1 MQVVIPSRKRSGN
14 IPRMLMMFP
23 DAIVCVA
30 EEEEA
35 EYRPVAPRLLLHP
48 NNLVG
53 LTVIQHWFLHEI
65 QDDVVV
71 SCDDDIDKLAII
83 TGLMKRFTRDPVTIN
98 AVLESSAQAARDAG
112 CHLFGYNKEP
122 DVRKYMP
129 QSPFTIRGWAD
140 CVIGVIGRT
149 VLPRPRRRVCG
160 GSLDWFL
167 RGMARDKIVWIDNRF
182 SFVHDRFQMAGGN
195 SVNRTEEQWAAD
207 LKDLRDQ
214 WGSIIQF
221 DGKGKRRLSLKG
233 LDKGVQQ

>member
-1 MQVVIPSRKRSGN
+1 
-14 IPRMLMMFP
+14 MLTMFP

-30 EEEEA
+30 AEEEEA
-35 EYRPVAPRLLLHP
+35 YRAVAPRLLVHP

-65 QDDVVV
+65 DDEIVV
-71 SCDDDIDKLAII
+71 SCDDDIEKLAII

-98 AVLESSAQAARDAG
+98 AVLESTALAAKDAG
-112 CHLFGYNKEP
+112 CSLFGFNKEP

-129 QSPFTIRGWAD
+129 QNPFTIRGWAD
-140 CVIGVIGRT
+140 CVIGCIGRRA
-149 VLPRPRRRVCG
+149 LPRPRRRVCG

-182 SFVHDRFQMAGGN
+182 SFVHDRFQMPGGN

-207 LKDLRDQ
+207 LKDLRDT

-233 LDKGVQQ
+233 LDKGGS